1 MKHPKISVIVPN
13 YNHAPYL
20 FERLDSILN
29 QTYNDLEILILD
41 DASTDDSFRILR
53 SYYSKPRVQIVVNGT
68 NSGSAF
74 PQWNLA
80 IHLAKGD
87 YVWIAES
94 DDSAD
99 PHFLET
105 LVPLLDQNPS
115 LGVAYCQSRL
125 INRQGGE
132 VGDSLNW
139 TSDLDPERWKTNF
152 TNNGRDEVRDYLIY
166 KNTIPNA
173 SAVITRRNVIRKVLP
188 VDTSF
193 QLCGDWMHWGKVL
206 LQTDLAYVAEPLN
219 YWRQGSSN
227 SRPMTPGILEWT
239 EGQRVI
245 RHLGKEL
252 GYQESET
259 SKMLKAF
266 ADRCMNWVAG
276 SAEAP

>member
-1 MKHPKISVIVPN
+1 MTHPKVSVIVPN

-20 FERLDSILN
+20 FERLESILD
-29 QTYNDLEILILD
+29 QTYNDLELLILD
-41 DASTDDSFRILR
+41 DASTDDSYRIL
-53 SYYSKPRVQIVVNGT
+53 SGYYSKPRVQIVVNGT

-80 IHLAKGD
+80 IHLARGD

-105 LVPLLDQNPS
+105 LVPLLDQNPT

-125 INRQGGE
+125 INREGVD

-139 TSDLDPERWKTNF
+139 TSDLDPDRWKVNF
-152 TNNGRDEVRDYLIY
+152 TNNGRDEIRDYLIY

-173 SAVITRRNVIRKVLP
+173 SAVITRRNVLRKVLP

-193 QLCGDWMHWGKVL
+193 QLCGDWMHWGKLL

-245 RHLGKEL
+245 RHLAKQL
-252 GYQESET
+252 GCLESET
-259 SKMLKAF
+259 NKILKSF
-266 ADRCMNWVAG
+266 AERCMTWVAG
-276 SAEAP
+276 SAEAR